1 MHIMPGMGSLE
12 GFLNLDK
19 PVGLT
24 SHDCVAAVRRVL
36 RTRKVGH
43 GGTLDPAATGVLPIA
58 VGRATRFLS
67 FLSGDKVYQATFR
80 LGQRSDTDDA
90 EGQIRLGS
98 PCPGLS
104 REQVEQCLREFT
116 GEIWQVPPLYSAL
129 KRQGKKLY
137 QLARAGVEAAELQLE
152 PRRVVIQQLRV
163 LGWRAGDFPEVD
175 LEIACGPGTYIRAL
189 ARDVGEKL
197 GCGGLMSRLRRLQSG
212 PFRIA
217 ESLPL
222 EKWQGSA
229 DPAAAL
235 LPIEWG
241 FADWEAVEL
250 SSAKAEQ
257 WLQGQAIP
265 LDRPIIGAPT
275 LRVLDEE
282 GKFLGLGYGQAG
294 QLKPLRV
301 LSPDP

>member
-1 MHIMPGMGSLE
+1 MGSLE

-19 PVGLT
+19 PAGLT
-24 SHDCVAAVRRVL
+24 SHDCVAVVRRVL
-36 RTRKVGH
+36 RTRQVGH

-58 VGRATRFLS
+58 VGRATRFLA
-67 FLSGDKVYQATFR
+67 FLSGDKVYRATFR
-80 LGQRSDTDDA
+80 FGQRSDTDDA
-90 EGQIRLGS
+90 EGQIQVGS
-98 PCPGLS
+98 PCPELS
-104 REQVEQCLREFT
+104 REQVEECLREFV
-116 GEIWQVPPLYSAL
+116 GEIWQVPPLYSAI

-137 QLARAGVEAAELQLE
+137 ELARAGAEAAKLGLE
-152 PRRVVIQQLRV
+152 PRRVVIRHLQI
-163 LGWRAGDFPEVD
+163 LGWRSGEFPEVD

-212 PFRIA
+212 PFRSE

-222 EKWQGSA
+222 EQWQGSA

-241 FADWEAVEL
+241 FRSWNSVFLSPAEA
-250 SSAKAEQ
+250 Q
-257 WLQGQAIP
+257 RWRQGQAIP
-265 LDRPIIGAPT
+265 LDPAQATAET
-275 LRVLDEE
+275 LRVMSGE
-282 GKFLGLGYGQAG
+282 GEFLGLGHSQAG

-301 LSPDP
+301 LLPDP

>member
-1 MHIMPGMGSLE
+1 
-12 GFLNLDK
+12 
-19 PVGLT
+19 
-24 SHDCVAAVRRVL
+24 
-36 RTRKVGH
+36 
-43 GGTLDPAATGVLPIA
+43 
-58 VGRATRFLS
+58 
-67 FLSGDKVYQATFR
+67 
-80 LGQRSDTDDA
+80 
-90 EGQIRLGS
+90 
-98 PCPGLS
+98 
-104 REQVEQCLREFT
+104 
-116 GEIWQVPPLYSAL
+116 
-129 KRQGKKLY
+129 
-137 QLARAGVEAAELQLE
+137 
-152 PRRVVIQQLRV
+152 
-163 LGWRAGDFPEVD
+163 
-175 LEIACGPGTYIRAL
+175 
-189 ARDVGEKL
+189 
-197 GCGGLMSRLRRLQSG
+197 MSRLRRLQSG

-275 LRVLDEE
+275 LRVLDEA